1 MKKQSNTQNTE
12 LSELKKRV
20 GKLESDN
27 RRSYIRLII
36 SILINILDKYFA

>member
-20 GKLESDN
+20 EKLESDN

-36 SILINILDKYFA
+36 SILINILDKYFV